1 MLAGEAALIR
11 AVDQAWWPLWKPGV
25 DRRTRPARFRRLGG
39 GQLPALSAVMLSS
52 ACREIGLDK
61 APGEDGW
68 TARCMDA
75 WSSKAWDIVCSLLQL
90 VEKTGR
96 WPASL
101 AGGPV
106 CLLPK
111 GGVGPSVADPL
122 QARPV
127 VLLPCLGQGEVQFP

>member
-1 MLAGEAALIR
+1 MLR
-11 AVDQAWWPLWKPGV
+11 
-25 DRRTRPARFRRLGG
+25 
-39 GQLPALSAVMLSS
+39 S

-90 VEKTGR
+90 VEKTG
-96 WPASL
+96 L
-101 AGGPV
+101 AGGLV

-111 GGVGPSVADPL
+111 SGAGPSVADPL

-127 VLLPCLGQGEVQFP
+127 VLLAVLYRVCGGLGFPHGGC